1 MAGKLAITVWENDWF
16 TVGEAIVKIEKIRGK
31 SCRVTI
37 QAPKEIKVLRAKV
50 IEREKRNES
59 MQEMQDGDRE

>member
-16 TVGEAIVKIEKIRGK
+16 TVGEAIVKIEKICGK
-31 SCRVTI
+31 ACRVTI

-50 IEREKRNES
+50 IERERHNES
-59 MQEMQDGDRE
+59 MQEMQDGDGE

>member
-16 TVGEAIVKIEKIRGK
+16 TVGEAIVRIEKIRGK
-31 SCRVTI
+31 ACRVTI

-59 MQEMQDGDRE
+59 MQEMQERNGE

>member
-31 SCRVTI
+31 ACKVTI
-37 QAPKEIKVLRAKV
+37 QAPRDVKILRAKV
-50 IEREKRNES
+50 IEREIRNES
-59 MQEMQDGDRE
+59 LQKMQDRDGE

>member
-31 SCRVTI
+31 ACRVTI

-50 IEREKRNES
+50 IERERHNES
-59 MQEMQDGDRE
+59 MQEMQDGDGE